1 MTHSEEKTYP
11 LSNWELKGNAVPLPP
26 PGKIRIP
33 YKFPMAYRGK
43 GEPISPVPLV
53 VFCGA
58 HLGYD
63 PAKVPIGGG
72 AAVGNALIRRWMEI
86 KPFEFWVLGTGEDIP
101 LPGLQYHRV
110 DTPSARGLLTD
121 FSVRKYARLSR
132 EFERGVVTFLSDLQR
147 KHDPQDVVVLHNDI
161 AEAGDFA
168 MIARMGFRQAAIF
181 HVDVVDYVANIYLR
195 GKVSAPKLAK
205 FWRKIISLRLD
216 HILPDVLKLMFSKQ
230 EACARFCELLVVPSS
245 GMAQILRDAY
255 PWRSKES
262 IAVIPWG
269 TLQEPEPP
277 GVDEELANLKKVY
290 KLDGRPV
297 ILTLSRISPEKGQ
310 DLLLRAL
317 KIWEKK
323 VGEPLIV
330 FICGS
335 AAYMHGKSY
344 MRQLFRLARKLRLV
358 EVHFPGHVSGA
369 RKHAFFRLADLYIFP
384 SRHESYG
391 LTMMEAMAAGLPV
404 LTTNHRSA
412 QDLIHPNFG
421 RIAAP
426 TPEAIFDGLQQ
437 LLSQREKLKV
447 MGEEAKRFAAKKPF
461 SIAADALADLLL
473 ALVHEAEQRS
483 SSSCKAFSGAQAF
496 QSLLK

>member
-1 MTHSEEKTYP
+1 MGCDSFATSGKTQ
-11 LSNWELKGNAVPLPP
+11 
-26 PGKIRIP
+26 IP
-33 YKFPMAYRGK
+33 YKSPMVRRGWWK
-43 GEPISPVPLV
+43 PTFIVPLV

-72 AAVGNALIRRWMEI
+72 AAVGNALIRRWMET
-86 KPFEFWVLGTGEDIP
+86 KPFELWVLGTGEDLP
-101 LPGLQYHRV
+101 FPGLKYHRV
-110 DTPSARGLLTD
+110 ETPSARGLLTD

-132 EFERGVVTFLSDLQR
+132 EFERGVVSFLSDLRR
-147 KHDPQDVVVLHNDI
+147 KLDPQDVLVLHNDI
-161 AEAGDFA
+161 AEAGDFEA
-168 MIARMGFRQAAIF
+168 IARMGFRQVAIF

-195 GKVSAPKLAK
+195 GKVDAPKLAK
-205 FWRKIISLRLD
+205 LWRKIISLRLD
-216 HILPDVLKLMFSKQ
+216 RVLPDVLKLMFSKQ
-230 EACARFCELLVVPSS
+230 EACARFCDLLVVPSS
-245 GMAQILRDAY
+245 GMAQVLRASY
-255 PWRSKES
+255 PWRSEGS

-277 GVDEELANLKKVY
+277 GVDEELANLKRVY

-317 KIWEKK
+317 KIWEKE
-323 VGEPLIV
+323 VGKPLTV

-344 MRQLFRLARKLRLV
+344 MRQLLRLARKLRIV
-358 EVHFPGHVSGA
+358 EVHFPGHVSGV
-369 RKHAFFRLADLYIFP
+369 RKHAFFRLADLYVFP

-412 QDLIHPNFG
+412 QDLVRPEFGLAVEPNAKS
-421 RIAAP
+421 IYQ
-426 TPEAIFDGLQQ
+426 GLAK
-437 LLSQREKLKV
+437 LLCERTKLRA
-447 MGEEAKRFAAKKPF
+447 MGEEAQKFARSQPF
-461 SIAADALADLLL
+461 SRAADFLAFHLL
-473 ALVHEAEQRS
+473 
-483 SSSCKAFSGAQAF
+483 G
-496 QSLLK
+496 LLREGQTTQLQFRYSR

>member
-1 MTHSEEKTYP
+1 MACRGGGGP
-11 LSNWELKGNAVPLPP
+11 IFAVPLV
-26 PGKIRIP
+26 I
-33 YKFPMAYRGK
+33 
-43 GEPISPVPLV
+43 
-53 VFCGA
+53 FCGA

-72 AAVGNALIRRWMEI
+72 AAVGNALIRRWMET
-86 KPFEFWVLGTGEDIP
+86 KPFELWVLGTGEDVP
-101 LPGLQYHRV
+101 LPGLRYHQV

-132 EFERGVVTFLSDLQR
+132 EFERGVVAFLSDLR
-147 KHDPQDVVVLHNDI
+147 KKRDPQDVVVLHNDI

-168 MIARMGFRQAAIF
+168 AIARMGYRQAAIF

-195 GKVSAPKLAK
+195 GKVSAPVLAK
-205 FWRKIISLRLD
+205 LWRKLISLKLERV
-216 HILPDVLKLMFSKQ
+216 LPDVLKLMFSKQ

-245 GMAQILRDAY
+245 GMAQVLRSSY
-255 PWRSKES
+255 PRRSEES

-277 GVDEELANLKKVY
+277 GVDKEVANLQRVY

-323 VGEPLIV
+323 VGEPLTV

-335 AAYMHGKSY
+335 AAYMHGRSY
-344 MRQLFRLARKLRLV
+344 MRQLLRLARRLRIV
-358 EVHFPGHVSGA
+358 DVHFPGHVSGA
-369 RKHAFFRLADLYIFP
+369 KKHAFFRLAELYVFP

-412 QDLIHPNFG
+412 QDLIHSDFG
-421 RIAAP
+421 RVVAP
-426 TPEAIFDGLQQ
+426 SPEALFEGLRG
-437 LLSQREKLKV
+437 LFSQRAELKA
-447 MGEEAKRFAAKKPF
+447 MGEAAKRFAVKKPF
-461 SIAADALADLLL
+461 SAAADALANRLLTL
-473 ALVHEAEQRS
+473 AYGVERRS

>member
-1 MTHSEEKTYP
+1 MVDRE
-11 LSNWELKGNAVPLPP
+11 
-26 PGKIRIP
+26 
-33 YKFPMAYRGK
+33 K
-43 GEPISPVPLV
+43 GESISPVPLV

-72 AAVGNALIRRWMEI
+72 AAVGNALIRRWMET
-86 KPFEFWVLGTGEDIP
+86 KPFELCVLGTGEDLP
-101 LPGLQYHRV
+101 WPGLRYHQV
-110 DTPSARGLLTD
+110 GTPSVRGLLTD
-121 FSVRKYARLSR
+121 FSVRKYARFSR
-132 EFERGVVTFLSDLQR
+132 EFERGVVAFLSDLRR
-147 KHDPQDVVVLHNDI
+147 KLDPQNVVVLHNDI
-161 AEAGDFA
+161 AEAGDFET
-168 MIARMGFRQAAIF
+168 IARMGFRQVAIF

-205 FWRKIISLRLD
+205 FWRKLIGLRLERV
-216 HILPDVLKLMFSKQ
+216 LPDVLKLMFSKQ

-245 GMAQILRDAY
+245 GMARVLRSSY
-255 PWRSKES
+255 PWRSEES

-277 GVDEELANLKKVY
+277 GVESELERLKKTY

-317 KIWEKK
+317 KIWEKG
-323 VGEPLIV
+323 VGEPLTV

-335 AAYMHGKSY
+335 AAYMHGRSY
-344 MRQLFRLARKLRLV
+344 MRKLLHLARKLRLV

-369 RKHAFFRLADLYIFP
+369 RKHAFFRLADLYVFP

-404 LTTNHRSA
+404 LTTSHRSA

-421 RIAAP
+421 RVVAP
-426 TPEAIFDGLQQ
+426 SPEGIFRGLQE
-437 LLSQREKLKV
+437 LLSQREKLKT
-447 MGEEAKRFAAKKPF
+447 MGEEAQRFAAKNLSP
-461 SIAADALADLLL
+461 
-473 ALVHEAEQRS
+473 
-483 SSSCKAFSGAQAF
+483 
-496 QSLLK
+496 